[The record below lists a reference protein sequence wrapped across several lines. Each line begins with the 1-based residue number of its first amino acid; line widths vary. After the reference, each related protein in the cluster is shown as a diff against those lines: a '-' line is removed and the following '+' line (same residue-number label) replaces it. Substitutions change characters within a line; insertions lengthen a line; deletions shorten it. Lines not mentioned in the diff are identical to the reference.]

1 MRMTIAAGL
10 IMGVALGIQAAHD
23 AHFKTTVSRAASVVR
38 VRAIAPWYIATNAEN
53 GSGSRG
59 TPAGSLRC

>member
-38 VRAIAPWYIATNAEN
+38 VRAIAPWYIAMNSEN
-53 GSGSRG
+53 GAGSRG

>member
-38 VRAIAPWYIATNAEN
+38 VRAIAPWYIATNSEN
-53 GSGSRG
+53 GAGRRG